1 MLSRCAAVRGSRQ
14 GRENVLRSV
23 DGGGEVDLD
32 KRAITGEDDIVEL
45 DQLHTQH
52 TEPPAAPHHCDH
64 TLAEPA
70 KPPRATTGATPTT
83 STGEAKPPRHIVVL
97 SDETGN
103 EDVHS
108 DRPIAAAPD
117 HPALLPAAPL
127 PGTLPARPLPAS
139 EATSGSPAHTSRSRR
154 DRSRLLPSPR
164 TTLRR
169 QPRLA
174 TGAAILMLALTAA
187 TAIALTA
194 GGRDHPARDPRTTA
208 SAGATN
214 SVSIPPTIRH
224 VAINAARQP
233 ARAKRRTNRRQPH
246 VRRHHRSVA
255 ASAPA
260 TVAATHASGGTTH
273 SQASSYTPTSA
284 AYSHTPPSER
294 PPTSSGT
301 PAPTHQQSAN
311 TSGNST
317 QPSKATLKSL
327 VTGAGTCSCQ

>member
-32 KRAITGEDDIVEL
+32 KRAITGDDDIVEL
-45 DQLHTQH
+45 DQLHSQH

-70 KPPRATTGATPTT
+70 KPPGPTTGATPTT
-83 STGEAKPPRHIVVL
+83 STGQAKPPRRIVVL

-117 HPALLPAAPL
+117 HPTLLPAAPL

-169 QPRLA
+169 RPRLA
-174 TGAAILMLALTAA
+174 TGAAILVLALTAA

-194 GGRDHPARDPRTTA
+194 GGRDHRARDPRTTA

-214 SVSIPPTIRH
+214 SAPIPPTIRH

-246 VRRHHRSVA
+246 VEATSPLGRRLRAGDGRRDPCVRRDNPLAGLELHADQRRLLANPAKRAPADKQRHRRH
-255 ASAPA
+255 
-260 TVAATHASGGTTH
+260 
-273 SQASSYTPTSA
+273 
-284 AYSHTPPSER
+284 
-294 PPTSSGT
+294 PPT
-301 PAPTHQQSAN
+301 
-311 TSGNST
+311 NSRRT
-317 QPSKATLKSL
+317 RAVTRPSRQKPR
-327 VTGAGTCSCQ
+327 